1 MNKINYNKILDI
13 VGGQWMQGNKNGFI
27 DGIFIDSRKSVE
39 NSLFI
44 PIIGA
49 NNDGHDYLAEVF
61 KKGGQIALSQDKNRD
76 FPKGMAIIAVEST
89 FASLQA
95 LANYNRHQSKA
106 AVVAI
111 TGSSGKTTTK
121 DLVASV
127 LSQKYNTLKTQG
139 NFNSEFGI
147 PQTLLRLNENHQMAV
162 IEMGMDQLGDI
173 AKSIDLVDPE
183 LALITN
189 IGLSHIEILKNQEN
203 IYKAKK
209 EILAGLKKDD
219 IALINSDDPYLS
231 RLVDENNGFMVKT
244 VGLSERADLSV
255 SSYQSS
261 ARGLSMVIKG
271 ESYSFSLPGQHNL
284 YNCLMAIWVGK
295 NYGLSQEE
303 IQAGLTAFKPSKNR
317 MAIFECEGMKFIDD
331 SYNAN
336 PDAMRGALDVLA
348 TLGKEDQGKGA
359 TRRIAILGD
368 MLEMGDYASLA
379 HYEIGLY
386 ARDKVDVLITVGD
399 VSGKIND
406 GFKRTK
412 NNLHVIDVEQAIIS
426 LDQIKQ
432 AGDVI
437 LVKGSRGIGLDQL
450 IAGLK
455 ER

>member
-295 NYGLSQEE
+295 NYGLSQED
-303 IQAGLTAFKPSKNR
+303 IQAGLSAFKPSKNR
-317 MAIFECEGMKFIDD
+317 MTIFECGGMKFIDD

-348 TLGKEDQGKGA
+348 ALAKEDQAKGQK
-359 TRRIAILGD
+359 RRIAILGD

-379 HYEIGLY
+379 HYEIGRY

-406 GFKRTK
+406 GFKMAK
-412 NNLHVIDVEQAIIS
+412 DNLHVTDVEQAIIS
-426 LDQIKQ
+426 LNQIKQ